1 MMPDMGSYREPE
13 WAHLKELSIGNAW
26 LARWIKDEELPAD
39 VPVGYAYGLVFLGDK
54 GYVSRSESA
63 SVWGTVEGAPE
74 GAGAEA
80 YLKRAA
86 IEQTGATIGR
96 LDLVGFLYCKA
107 TSHNPD
113 YQAGAA
119 TTRPIYVLVATKVDD
134 IPDGSTF
141 VRRRLPL
148 NEHLMALRDR
158 YYELAKHMTEAS
170 ERYSIMRARG
180 EV

>member
-13 WAHLKELSIGNAW
+13 WAHIKELKLGDAW

-54 GYVSRSESA
+54 GYVCRRESA
-63 SVWGTVEGAPE
+63 NGWGTVEGSPNGVAI
-74 GAGAEA
+74 EA
-80 YLKRAA
+80 YLKQAA
-86 IEQTGATIGR
+86 KEQTGATIGR
-96 LDLVGFLYCKA
+96 FELVGFLYCKA

-113 YQAGAA
+113 YEAGGA
-119 TTRPIYVLVATKVDD
+119 TTRPVYVLVASKVEDV
-134 IPDGSTF
+134 PDASGF

-148 NEHLMALRDR
+148 NEYLMALRDR
-158 YYELAKHMTEAS
+158 YPEIGKHMTEAS
-170 ERYSIMRARG
+170 EKYSIMRARG

>member
-1 MMPDMGSYREPE
+1 MMPDMASYREPE

-26 LARWIKDEELPAD
+26 LARWIEDEELPAD

-54 GYVSRSESA
+54 GYVTRPESA
-63 SVWGTVEGAPE
+63 SIWGTVEGSPDGVE
-74 GAGAEA
+74 IET

-86 IEQTGATIGR
+86 KEQTGAIISR

-113 YQAGAA
+113 YEAGAA
-119 TTRPIYVLVATKVDD
+119 TTRPIYVLVATKIDD
-134 IPDGSTF
+134 VPEGSPF

-148 NEHLMALRDR
+148 NEYLMALRDR
-158 YYELAKHMTEAS
+158 YPEIGKHMTEAS
-170 ERYSIMRARG
+170 EKYSIMRARG

>member
-1 MMPDMGSYREPE
+1 MMPDMASYREPE

-26 LARWIKDEELPAD
+26 LARWINDEALPAD
-39 VPVGYAYGLVFLGDK
+39 VPVDYAYGVVFLGDK
-54 GYVSRSESA
+54 GYVCRPESA
-63 SVWGTVEGAPE
+63 NVWGTVEGATE

-80 YLKRAA
+80 FLKRAA
-86 IEQTGATIGR
+86 TEQTGATIGR
-96 LDLVGFLYCKA
+96 LELAGFLYCKA

-113 YQAGAA
+113 HKAGTAR
-119 TTRPIYVLVATKVDD
+119 TRPIYVLVATKVDD
-134 IPDGSTF
+134 IPDGSPF

-158 YYELAKHMTEAS
+158 YYELTTPMTEAS
-170 ERYSIMRARG
+170 EKYSIMRARG